1 MKDTIRFL
9 VFWVGTKCTLHC
21 RDCCNLIPYLQQRSF
36 DVDKIM
42 DNLRYITKDI
52 TVETLQIQGG
62 EPFTH
67 KEIHKIIQG
76 CAENKNINKIEIA
89 TNGTILPNKQTI
101 DILKKYSEKV
111 VVRFSDYECTQKKR
125 TKIENEL
132 IKESI
137 NVQNYEF
144 MFSTGD
150 WFDLGR
156 VDKEKETNFDKV
168 IDIYKNC
175 PNKSCWTLAEDYF
188 AGCGRMISYLA
199 LKENE
204 AIEGNNIIDINK
216 LKQEKKA
223 FIDEYQKFENRY
235 NNYNE
240 PSELCGYCQ
249 KNDKLIPAGIQLNKD
264 EINIY
269 LGISRS

>member
-21 RDCCNLIPYLQQRSF
+21 KDCCNLIPYLQQKSF

-52 TVETLQIQGG
+52 TVEALQIQGG

-111 VVRFSDYECTQKKR
+111 VVRFSDYECTQNKR
-125 TKIENEL
+125 TKIEN
-132 IKESI
+132 
-137 NVQNYEF
+137 
-144 MFSTGD
+144 
-150 WFDLGR
+150 
-156 VDKEKETNFDKV
+156 
-168 IDIYKNC
+168 
-175 PNKSCWTLAEDYF
+175 
-188 AGCGRMISYLA
+188 
-199 LKENE
+199 
-204 AIEGNNIIDINK
+204 
-216 LKQEKKA
+216 
-223 FIDEYQKFENRY
+223 
-235 NNYNE
+235 
-240 PSELCGYCQ
+240 
-249 KNDKLIPAGIQLNKD
+249 
-264 EINIY
+264 
-269 LGISRS
+269 